1 LRYAVVIVS
10 PPGYPHAEAF
20 REVAES
26 VVAALRD
33 LGHDAVPARDF
44 AAIDRRAIVF
54 GANLLERAGLE
65 PPADA
70 ILYNLEQV
78 TPDSPWFPAA
88 MLERL
93 RRHAVWDYSAA
104 NVARLAALGI
114 AATLVPIGYHPV
126 LARIERAAEDI
137 DVLFYGS
144 LNPRRE
150 AVLDALEAR
159 GLQVAS
165 VFGVYGAERDALIAR
180 AKLVLNVHYYEARV
194 FEIVRVSY
202 LLANRR
208 CVVSETGAEPA
219 EEAAWSDGIAFAPYE
234 GLVDTCVALA
244 ASRSERRRLAEA
256 GHARF
261 AARPLAPILQAL
273 LGQG

>member
-1 LRYAVVIVS
+1 VRHAVVIVS

-26 VVAALRD
+26 LVAALRD
-33 LGHDAVPARDF
+33 LGHDAVLARGF
-44 AAIDRRAIVF
+44 EAGDRRAIVF

-65 PPADA
+65 PPPDA

-88 MLERL
+88 TLARL
-93 RRHAVWDYSAA
+93 RRHRVWDYSAA
-104 NVARLAALGI
+104 NVARLAALGVT
-114 AATLVPIGYHPV
+114 ATHVPIGYHPV
-126 LARIERAAEDI
+126 LARIERAAEDL

-144 LNPRRE
+144 LNERRE
-150 AVLDALEAR
+150 VVLDGLEAR

-180 AKLVLNVHYYEARV
+180 AKLVLNVHYYAARV

-208 CVVSETGAEPA
+208 CVVSETGAEPD
-219 EEAAWSDGIAFAPYE
+219 EEAAWAEGIAFAPYE
-234 GLVDTCVALA
+234 RLVETCVELVAR
-244 ASRSERRRLAEA
+244 RSERRRLAEA

-261 AARPLAPILQAL
+261 AARPLAPILAAAL
-273 LGQG
+273 AAT

>member
-1 LRYAVVIVS
+1 MRHAVVIVS

-20 REVAES
+20 REVAEAL
-26 VVAALRD
+26 VATLRD
-33 LGHDAVPARDF
+33 LGHDALLSRGFEAG
-44 AAIDRRAIVF
+44 DRRAIVF

-65 PPADA
+65 PPPDA

-88 MLERL
+88 TLARL
-93 RRHAVWDYSAA
+93 RRHRVWDYSAA
-104 NVARLAALGI
+104 NVARLAALGV
-114 AATLVPIGYHPV
+114 AATHVPIGYHPV
-126 LARIERAAEDI
+126 LARIERAAEDL

-144 LNPRRE
+144 LNERRE
-150 AVLDALEAR
+150 AVLDGLEAR

-180 AKLVLNVHYYEARV
+180 AKLVLNVHYYAARV

-208 CVVSETGAEPA
+208 CVVSETGAEPD
-219 EEAAWSDGIAFAPYE
+219 EESAWSEGIAFAPYE
-234 GLVDTCVALA
+234 RLVETCVELVAR
-244 ASRSERRRLAEA
+244 RSERRRLAEA

-261 AARPLAPILQAL
+261 AARPLAPILAAAL
-273 LGQG
+273 AAA

>member
-26 VVAALRD
+26 VAAALRD
-33 LGHDAVPARDF
+33 LGYDVVLARDF
-44 AAIDRRAIVF
+44 GAADRRAIVF

-93 RRHAVWDYSAA
+93 RRHVVWDYSAA
-104 NVARLAALGI
+104 NVGRLAAMGI
-114 AATLVPIGYHPV
+114 AATHVPIGHHPV

-144 LNPRRE
+144 LNARRE

-159 GLQVAS
+159 GVRVAS
-165 VFGVYGAERDALIAR
+165 LFGVYGAERDAVIAR

-219 EEAAWSDGIAFAPYE
+219 EEAAWADGIAFAPYD

-261 AARPLAPILQAL
+261 AARPLAPVLRAL
-273 LGQG
+273 LGPA